1 MYIIIKYSYF
11 IHTTDVFSFKND
23 PFIARS
29 NYKNAVSRAL
39 SETLPLLFFLKKTAG
54 KFGRYI
60 ENL

>member
-11 IHTTDVFSFKND
+11 IHTTGIFSFTNE

-39 SETLPLLFFLKKTAG
+39 SETLPLLFLKKTAG